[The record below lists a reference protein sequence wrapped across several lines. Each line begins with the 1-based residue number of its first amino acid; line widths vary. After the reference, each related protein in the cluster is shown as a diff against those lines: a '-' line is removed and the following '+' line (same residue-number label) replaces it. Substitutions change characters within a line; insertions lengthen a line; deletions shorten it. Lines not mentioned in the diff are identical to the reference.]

1 MKYRPNISL
10 QVFSNYN
17 IEKKK
22 RYLFLILK
30 EIERANA
37 EQFMQLKDEFLN
49 LLAVAQ
55 LDHKTDPS
63 PPMQDKHGFIDHYF
77 EIFKE
82 EFYSEKDF
90 HFCSAEPHIHISNK
104 DNQNQPKT
112 HPLVLLLHNLRS
124 AFNVGAI
131 IRTAEC
137 FGIEEL
143 LFTGYTALPSHPKV
157 VNTAMNAQSKIKWQY
172 HENIFAV
179 IEKYKEM
186 GYTIYA
192 LETAEPSV
200 SLFEHQFSG
209 KNLLILGNEAL
220 GVEPIILPHADHIL
234 QIPLFGWKNSLNVAT
249 ATAIAVYEIIKQ
261 ASPMRG

>member
-30 EIERANA
+30 EIERAND
-37 EQFMQLKDEFLN
+37 EQFALLKDEFLN
-49 LLAVAQ
+49 LLDVSK
-55 LDHKTDPS
+55 LNHKTDA
-63 PPMQDKHGFIDHYF
+63 PPMQDKHDFINHYF

-90 HFCSAEPHIHISNK
+90 HFHSTEPHIYISNK
-104 DNQNQPKT
+104 DNQNPQRT
-112 HPLVLLLHNLRS
+112 YPLVLLLHNLRS

-143 LFTGYTALPSHPKV
+143 IFTGYTALPSHPKV

-200 SLFEHQFSG
+200 SLFEHQFPD

-220 GVEPIILPHADHIL
+220 GIEPIILPHADHIL